1 MKKVLSLVLV
11 TVLTF
16 SSAGCGQ
23 ASKNKNQEENNKVIK
38 VGASPTPHSDI
49 LKIAKPLVEKEG
61 YKLEIKVFQD
71 YIIPNTALNEKEL
84 DANFFQHIPFL
95 EQVKSEKK
103 YDLDYTA
110 KIHIEP
116 LGLYSKSI
124 KELNEIKDGA
134 RIAIPKDPTNCSRA
148 LRLLEKNGLIKLKE
162 GELVTSKDIVEN
174 PKKIKVEELDSQQ
187 LPRVLEEVEGAVI
200 NTNYALEAELDPLKD
215 SIVLE
220 DKDSPYS
227 NILVVRSEDKGS
239 DKINVLTK
247 ALTSPEVKKYIEDE
261 YKGSIIPTF

>member
-1 MKKVLSLVLV
+1 MKKILSLVLV
-11 TVLTF
+11 TVLSF
-16 SSAGCGQ
+16 SLSGCGQ
-23 ASKNKNQEENNKVIK
+23 ASKKQEEDAGNKVIK

-49 LKIAKPLVEKEG
+49 LRVAKPLIEKEG
-61 YKLEIKVFQD
+61 YELEVVVFQD

-95 EQVKSEKK
+95 EQVKKEKK

-116 LGLYSKSI
+116 LGLYSKKSEDI
-124 KELNEIKDGA
+124 NGIKDGA

-148 LRLLEKNGLIKLKE
+148 LRLLEKNKLIKLKD

-174 PKKIKVEELDSQQ
+174 PKNLKIEELDSQQ
-187 LPRVLEEVEGAVI
+187 LPRVLDEVDGAVI
-200 NTNYALEAELDPLKD
+200 NTNYALEAGLNPLED
-215 SIVLE
+215 ALVLE

-227 NILVVRSEDKGS
+227 NILVVRTEDKES
-239 DKINVLTK
+239 DKIKVLTK
-247 ALTSPEVKKYIEDE
+247 ALTSPAVKKYIEE
-261 YKGSIIPTF
+261 KYKGSIIPTF